1 MYDNFNTRVVL
12 TTAVFAAVAAL
23 LAGPASA
30 HVMDVEGGG
39 GNGTSVTAQPVQPGT
54 IPYLSHG
61 TGVDQSQFA
70 GQPDSTAA
78 LRVDALDPAIATA
91 IATREAVRTSERSE
105 RRHVATGDGLDPAI
119 RTAIAAEASAK
130 QAAQSSATSGP
141 IPYLSHGIGVDQS
154 LFQGEEQQSLGLT
167 GDSPITR
174 VVGQEPAGL
183 TGDSPRTRG
192 QVFQDN
198 ATFASNGNA
207 DVNWTWVGFGAGMAA
222 LLAAAM
228 GALYLSARHRD
239 RVALP

>member
-1 MYDNFNTRVVL
+1 M
-12 TTAVFAAVAAL
+12 FAAVAAL
-23 LAGPASA
+23 LVGPASA

-39 GNGTSVTAQPVQPGT
+39 GSGA
-54 IPYLSHG
+54 HG
-61 TGVDQSQFA
+61 RGAA
-70 GQPDSTAA
+70 GGRAGHDPLPEPRHRRRSSRSSPAP
-78 LRVDALDPAIATA
+78 RVD
-91 IATREAVRTSERSE
+91 E
-105 RRHVATGDGLDPAI
+105 LDPAI

-154 LFQGEEQQSLGLT
+154 LFQGEQQQSLGLT

-192 QVFQDN
+192 QVFQAN
-198 ATFASNGNA
+198 STFASNGDT

-228 GALYLSARHRD
+228 GALYLSARNRD

>member
-1 MYDNFNTRVVL
+1 MYDKQTTIRMLF
-12 TTAVFAAVAAL
+12 TTAVVAAFAAL
-23 LAGPASA
+23 LTGHASA
-30 HVMDVEGGG
+30 YVMDVEGGG
-39 GNGTSVTAQPVQPGT
+39 GSGTAAVAAQPQVQPGT

-61 TGVDQSQFA
+61 IGVDQSQFQ
-70 GQPDSTAA
+70 G
-78 LRVDALDPAIATA
+78 AT
-91 IATREAVRTSERSE
+91 VSE
-105 RRHVATGDGLDPAI
+105 LDPAI
-119 RTAIAAEASAK
+119 RTAILSR
-130 QAAQSSATSGP
+130 QSSANVERALAEKGP

-154 LFQGEEQQSLGLT
+154 LFQGEQSLGLT

-174 VVGQEPAGL
+174 VVGQEPQGL

-192 QVFQDN
+192 QVFQAN
-198 ATFASNGNA
+198 NTSLSSGT

>member
-1 MYDNFNTRVVL
+1 MNDDFHTRMIL

-23 LAGPASA
+23 LVGPASA
-30 HVMDVEGGG
+30 HVMDDGGG
-39 GNGTSVTAQPVQPGT
+39 GDGTSVTAQPTVQPGT

-61 TGVDQSQFA
+61 TGVDQLQFA

-78 LRVDALDPAIATA
+78 LRVDA
-91 IATREAVRTSERSE
+91 
-105 RRHVATGDGLDPAI
+105 LDPAI

-154 LFQGEEQQSLGLT
+154 LFQGEQQQSLGLT

>member
-1 MYDNFNTRVVL
+1 MYDKQTTIRMLF
-12 TTAVFAAVAAL
+12 TTAVVAAFAAL
-23 LAGPASA
+23 LTGHASA
-30 HVMDVEGGG
+30 YVMDVEGGG
-39 GNGTSVTAQPVQPGT
+39 GSGTAAVAAQPQVQPGT

-61 TGVDQSQFA
+61 IGVDQSQFQGA
-70 GQPDSTAA
+70 
-78 LRVDALDPAIATA
+78 RV
-91 IATREAVRTSERSE
+91 SE
-105 RRHVATGDGLDPAI
+105 LDPAI
-119 RTAIAAEASAK
+119 RTAILSR
-130 QAAQSSATSGP
+130 QSSANVEKALTEKGP

-154 LFQGEEQQSLGLT
+154 LFQGEQSLGLT

-174 VVGQEPAGL
+174 VVGQEPQGL

-192 QVFQDN
+192 QVFQAN
-198 ATFASNGNA
+198 NTSLSSGT